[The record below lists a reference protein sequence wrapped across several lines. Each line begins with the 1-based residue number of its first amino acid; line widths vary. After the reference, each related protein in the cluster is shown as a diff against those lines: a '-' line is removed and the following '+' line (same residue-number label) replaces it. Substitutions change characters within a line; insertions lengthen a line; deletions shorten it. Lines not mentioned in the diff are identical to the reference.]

1 MVGDKIPQSVSF
13 FDLMVISTQTAS
25 KSCISKSVL
34 RLLCILSLVYIRTPP
49 PGRSHLSFLKGD
61 LKLSIISFSFGVSGF
76 SQLSVKTSMS
86 YAIDSHFIMSSLG
99 SMLWTLRCMRLRWL
113 AK

>member
-1 MVGDKIPQSVSF
+1 M
-13 FDLMVISTQTAS
+13 DLTVISTHTAS

-49 PGRSHLSFLKGD
+49 PGRSYLSFLKGD
-61 LKLSIISFSFGVSGF
+61 LKLSVISFSFGVSGF
-76 SQLSVKTSMS
+76 SQLSVKTSMP
-86 YAIDSHFIMSSLG
+86 YAIDSHSIVKCRKYALDAQMYEAEMVSQV
-99 SMLWTLRCMRLRWL
+99 